1 MRPCRHVRK
10 TAVAQLRQFC
20 EKTMNGYHFGEPAS
34 FRFTVPVK
42 TKVPKIQ
49 KVEANRTEAD
59 LGRLG
64 DIVRKVER
72 AIAAEVFFPNETP
85 LNCSTCPFRQPCR
98 EWSRPAEIPSLIPL
112 NVVAAEEQTC

>member
-1 MRPCRHVRK
+1 MNKPRRPCNVYVVHH
-10 TAVAQLRQFC
+10 
-20 EKTMNGYHFGEPAS
+20 HFGEPVS
-34 FRFTVPVK
+34 FRFTVLVK

-49 KVEANRTEAD
+49 QVEGNRTESD

-64 DIVRKVER
+64 DIVRTVER
-72 AIAAEVFFPNETP
+72 AIAAEVFVPNETP

-98 EWSRPAEIPSLIPL
+98 EWSRPAEIPALIPL